1 MQLRP
6 VEHEGACIVLGR
18 YAGKAANAGDADEEG
33 IQSLP
38 GMHRGKAANAGQ
50 AEDLGGMQ
58 HLLGLPRMPSHIC
71 QHAQDTVPCVSRRS
85 K

>member
-6 VEHEGACIVLGR
+6 VEYEGACIVLGR
-18 YAGKAANAGDADEEG
+18 YAGKAANAGLADEEET
-33 IQSLP
+33 QSLH

-50 AEDLGGMQ
+50 AENLGG
-58 HLLGLPRMPSHIC
+58 MPSHIC